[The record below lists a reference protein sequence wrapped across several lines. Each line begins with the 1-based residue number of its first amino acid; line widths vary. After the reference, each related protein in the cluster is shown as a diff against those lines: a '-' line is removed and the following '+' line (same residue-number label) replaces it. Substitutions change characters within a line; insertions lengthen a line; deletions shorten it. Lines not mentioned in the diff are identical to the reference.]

1 MKCDQC
7 KQNEATFFYEENING
22 KTRTLHLCHA
32 CKEQLQKSGEISS
45 VLEESPLSLLGGGYE
60 NLLDGLFGIAPL
72 PSSAPTKRC
81 TCGASLAQLAKSGKV
96 CCPSCYD
103 TFAEE
108 LTPTIRSLHGN
119 VTHTGRAPAKRRAAN
134 EKKHQLK
141 ALRDELKEAVK
152 AENFERAATL
162 RDQIRALEQTGEV

>member
-1 MKCDQC
+1 M
-7 KQNEATFFYEENING
+7 
-22 KTRTLHLCHA
+22 HLCLT
-32 CKEQLQKSGEISS
+32 CKEQLQKSGELSPA
-45 VLEESPLSLLGGGYE
+45 LEESPLSFFGGGYE
-60 NLLDGLFGIAPL
+60 NLLDGLFGIATV
-72 PSSAPTKRC
+72 PSSAPTKHC
-81 TCGASLAQLAKSGKV
+81 TCGASFAQLAKSGKV
-96 CCPSCYD
+96 CCPLCYE

-108 LTPTIRSLHGN
+108 LSPTIRSLHGN

-141 ALRDELKEAVK
+141 ALRDELKEAIK